1 MIKHIFLL
9 SLRNFFKN
17 KVYSLAIILSLALG
31 FSISNVLIGFTFRE
45 LNTDSFHAKKDRIF
59 RLVCEDPFGRDGMMS
74 FMKSPVPEYLEDNYA
89 EIEATTV
96 VNTLRYNGISKEGSP
111 DSFYDLTILLTDSSF
126 LKIFDFDLMEGNPEY
141 SAGPGKM
148 ILTEESSRLLFN
160 HSSPFTRSANISID
174 SSKIPLEISD
184 IIEGSIEN
192 SHLVF
197 DGLVYYSDFIDE
209 QAGISYILLNKGI
222 HPEEFIS
229 KINNDASMP
238 SVLGPGKIN
247 YHLQELEDIYFDE
260 GNTRNFSKA
269 RGKLFL
275 WISWAVTLTILSL
288 AGFNFLNLFFNA
300 FLKRWKEFGMKKVLG
315 AALRTFRLTAIF
327 EVSVYII
334 ISFFLS
340 LLITYTFL
348 PWFNAVIATD
358 LTINYLSDLRIVLLA
373 GVVILVIAI
382 LVILKLSNY
391 MFSINPVSIFN
402 QRSPLKSGFNRY
414 MLGFQFVISVMLL
427 VCAITIIRQTNFIQE
442 KPLGFNRDILE
453 VRAPRGAEM
462 GQMEVLQNYVN
473 AIPGIKQSSL
483 GSGNP
488 ISDNMIL
495 RYDLENDEFYTPY
508 LFVGD
513 ENYLETLGIVLLSGQ
528 IPSIGNTNAKLVN
541 EAFIK
546 YFDLKEP
553 IGKGV
558 PGTEEEYISGVVR
571 DFNISSLKQD
581 IPPTII
587 SINSHASTL
596 LAKIDPEQVG
606 RILPEFKKYWKMVY
620 PSYPFK
626 YLLMD
631 DELAKKHK
639 NDLVLGKI
647 IITSAIISILI
658 TCFGLFALSWGTA
671 QERSREIGIRKVTG
685 ANSINI
691 LRLLLAGYLKILA
704 VSLIIGIPLSIYIMN
719 NWLEKFAYRVN
730 IGASSIVFASLM
742 ILLIA
747 FIAVGYHTIKSSLQN
762 PVDVIKYE

>member
-1 MIKHIFLL
+1 MIKHIFVL
-9 SLRNFFKN
+9 SFRNFFKN
-17 KVYSLAIILSLALG
+17 KVYSLVIILSLALG
-31 FSISNVLIGFTFRE
+31 FAISNVLIGFTFRE

-74 FMKSPVPEYLEDNYA
+74 YMKSPIPEYLEDNYA
-89 EIEATTV
+89 EVEATTM
-96 VNTLRYNGISKEGSP
+96 VNTLRYNGISKDGWP
-111 DSFYDLTILLTDSSF
+111 DSSYDLTILLTDSSF
-126 LKIFDFDLMEGNPEY
+126 LKLFDFDLVEGSPDY
-141 SAGPGKM
+141 AIGPGKM
-148 ILTEESSRLLFN
+148 ILTEETSGLLFN
-160 HSSPFTRSANISID
+160 HSSPFLRSVNISID
-174 SSKIPLEISD
+174 STKIPLEITG
-184 IIEGSIEN
+184 IIRGPVEN

-197 DGLVYYSDFIDE
+197 DGLVYYSDFTDK
-209 QAGISYILLNKGI
+209 QAGISYILLNNGV

-229 KINNDASMP
+229 KINNDVSMP

-247 YHLQELEDIYFDE
+247 YHLQQLVDIYFDE
-260 GNTRNFSKA
+260 GNSRNFSKA

-275 WISWAVTLTILSL
+275 WISWAVTLIILSL

-315 AALRTFRLTAIF
+315 AALPVFRLTAIF

-334 ISFFLS
+334 LSFSLS

-373 GVVILVIAI
+373 GFVIFIIAI

-402 QRSPLKSGFNRY
+402 QRSPLITGFNHY

-427 VCAITIIRQTNFIQE
+427 VGAIIIIRQTKFIQE
-442 KPLGFNRDILE
+442 KPLGFNRNILE
-453 VRAPRGAEM
+453 VRTPAGTDKNLM
-462 GQMEVLQNYVN
+462 GNLQNYIKT
-473 AIPGIKQSSL
+473 IPGIIQSSL

-495 RYDLENDEFYTPY
+495 RYNLENDEFYTPY

-513 ENYLETLGIVLLSGQ
+513 ENYLETLGITLLSGQ
-528 IPSIGNTNAKLVN
+528 VPSAGNTKAKLIN
-541 EAFIK
+541 EAFVK

-553 IGKGV
+553 IGQRI
-558 PGTEEEYISGVVR
+558 PGTSEEYISGVVR
-571 DFNISSLKQD
+571 DFNIASLKHD

-587 SINSHASTL
+587 TINSHASTL
-596 LAKIDPEQVG
+596 LAKIDPVQIG
-606 RILPEFKKYWKMVY
+606 HILLEFEKYWKMVY

-626 YLLMD
+626 YLLLD
-631 DELAKKHK
+631 VELVKKHK
-639 NDLVLGKI
+639 NDLVLRKI
-647 IITSAIISILI
+647 IITSANISILI

-671 QERSREIGIRKVTG
+671 QERSREIGIRKVAG
-685 ANSINI
+685 ATSFNI
-691 LRLLLAGYLKILA
+691 FKLLLISYIKILA
-704 VSLIIGIPLSIYIMN
+704 VSLLIGIPASIYIMN
-719 NWLEKFAYRVN
+719 IWLEKFAYRVN
-730 IGASSIVFASLM
+730 IGVFSPGLAALM
-742 ILLIA
+742 IFFIA
-747 FIAVGYHTIKSSLQN
+747 FFAVGYHTLKSSIRN